1 MTALFH
7 DIWDDDEPT
16 NDGTSEAIAPRR
28 GGSQEAEGWPETPPQ
43 LCPTRTTLHATSA
56 EAAGRERVTA
66 LLARIRPR

>member
-28 GGSQEAEGWPETPPQ
+28 GGTQEAEGWPEAAPQ
-43 LCPTRTTLHATSA
+43 PCPTGALHAISA
-56 EAAGRERVTA
+56 EAARRERVTA

>member
-16 NDGTSEAIAPRR
+16 IESTSEAIAPRR
-28 GGSQEAEGWPETPPQ
+28 GGSQEADGWPETAPQ
-43 LCPTRTTLHATSA
+43 LCPTGTLHAVSA
-56 EAAGRERVTA
+56 EAARRERVTA